1 MVIDYSVYD
10 ALGAGFGMVVFV
22 TEVSPPQAAGLEPER

>member
-1 MVIDYSVYD
+1 MEIQNGRIVFF
-10 ALGAGFGMVVFV
+10 LGGVPVEV